1 MLTRII
7 NGNVLT
13 PSGWKKDCSVFIRD
27 GKIVE
32 ISDTN
37 LEVVGAEIF
46 DAQGNC
52 AWSNIIRL
60 D

>member
-13 PSGWKKDCSVFIRD
+13 PSGWVKDCSVFIKD

-32 ISDTN
+32 ISDSK
-37 LEVVGAEIF
+37 LEVVGANFF
-46 DAQGNC
+46 DAK
-52 AWSNIIRL
+52 
-60 D
+60 